1 MRKTV
6 GVLGMGFGLLFGH
19 AVPALA
25 QAPDALIECSGGS
38 VAAGVGFRWG
48 SGTLTFQGKR
58 DPLTV
63 SGLSLVGV
71 GVDEYTATGS
81 VTGLKQVQDIDG
93 PYVAAAA
100 GATVVGGAGAIA
112 LDNLNGVTIHLTSAT
127 QGLSLTLATEGVEIS
142 PAPENVHHPCAG
154 PGRRTSE

>member
-25 QAPDALIECSGGS
+25 QAPDALIELSGGS

-58 DPLTV
+58 YPLTV
-63 SGLSLVGV
+63 SGLALVSV
-71 GVDEYTATGS
+71 GIDEYTAAGS
-81 VTGLKQVQDIDG
+81 VTGLKRVQDIDG
-93 PYVAAAA
+93 AYAAAS
-100 GATVVGGAGAIA
+100 V
-112 LDNLNGVTIHLTSAT
+112 GVTVA
-127 QGLSLTLATEGVEIS
+127 
-142 PAPENVHHPCAG
+142 
-154 PGRRTSE
+154 